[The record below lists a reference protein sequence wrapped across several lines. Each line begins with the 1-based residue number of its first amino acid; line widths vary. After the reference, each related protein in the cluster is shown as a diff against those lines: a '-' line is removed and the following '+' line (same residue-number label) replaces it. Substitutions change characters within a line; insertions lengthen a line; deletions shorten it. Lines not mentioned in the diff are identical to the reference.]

1 MKTTI
6 IVIGVTGL
14 LLAVGFVACN
24 MNLTEDDLEGI
35 IEACDGM
42 TLEELM
48 TTNTISD
55 ECRDAINGL
64 LPSDEDNLTGSVVA
78 AGSGEVGGDRVL
90 LIVGAD
96 ASGAPLDLASAEVMV
111 EADGEVV
118 PESSYTIDL
127 AANLDGTI
135 VSSACALDYSGS
147 MYDGDIDDAIEVY
160 EALFSIPV
168 GLEAD
173 YRIFS
178 DEVLQ
183 KTDFTTDNS
192 ELQSALVRDDV
203 FERASTA
210 LFDAMGAGI
219 TAAGQRDGLVKL
231 LVVATDGGEN
241 SSQTYTNEDQLFQ
254 LANQHDVHIVVAGS
268 LLSDLA
274 FMKRAANETGGF
286 YFYSRAFGSLKN
298 LVEGLIDALA
308 EMGAIVI
315 TDSDYT
321 DANSYEVTV
330 NGTTVTF

>member
-135 VSSACALDYSGS
+135 VSSACALD
-147 MYDGDIDDAIEVY
+147 
-160 EALFSIPV
+160 
-168 GLEAD
+168 
-173 YRIFS
+173 
-178 DEVLQ
+178 
-183 KTDFTTDNS
+183 
-192 ELQSALVRDDV
+192 
-203 FERASTA
+203 
-210 LFDAMGAGI
+210 
-219 TAAGQRDGLVKL
+219 
-231 LVVATDGGEN
+231 
-241 SSQTYTNEDQLFQ
+241 
-254 LANQHDVHIVVAGS
+254 
-268 LLSDLA
+268 
-274 FMKRAANETGGF
+274 
-286 YFYSRAFGSLKN
+286 
-298 LVEGLIDALA
+298 
-308 EMGAIVI
+308 
-315 TDSDYT
+315 
-321 DANSYEVTV
+321 
-330 NGTTVTF
+330 